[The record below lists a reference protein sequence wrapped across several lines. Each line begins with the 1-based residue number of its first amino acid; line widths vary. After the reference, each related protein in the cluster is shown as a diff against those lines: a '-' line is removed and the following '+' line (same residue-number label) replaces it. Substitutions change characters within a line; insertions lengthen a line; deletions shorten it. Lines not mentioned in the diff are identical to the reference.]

1 MSKEKR
7 MPKLWE
13 ALLTLAILIAAL
25 AVGIIIF
32 GVDPHVPMFVGVM
45 AAAIMALHLG
55 YKWDEVEKSMMD
67 GIYKALQSICILI
80 IVGILIGVWIN
91 AGVVPTMIYYGL
103 KVLKPEEALVL
114 TLFGDYIGTLKG
126 QGFYW
131 VNPFCTAVN
140 PAAGTRLSQS
150 GDVNSKENSVAALFG
165 NNGQNAQMSAE
176 SMSKKISLKM
186 MTLNNS
192 RQKINDCLGNPVEI
206 GIAVIWRVTDTA
218 KAVFNVDNYK
228 EYLSLQC
235 DSALRNVVRVYPYDV
250 SPNVDT
256 TGDGVADEGSL
267 RGSSEV
273 VAARIRDEI
282 QKNVAEAGIEV
293 VEARITYLAYAPEIA
308 AVMLQRQQASA
319 IIDARK
325 MIVDGA
331 VGMVEMALDR
341 LNENK
346 VVELD
351 DERKAAMVSNLLVV
365 LCGNRDAQPI
375 VNSGSLY

>member
-1 MSKEKR
+1 MEEKILQTKKNG
-7 MPKLWE
+7 MTML
-13 ALLTLAILIAAL
+13 LLTL
-25 AVGIIIF
+25 
-32 GVDPHVPMFVGVM
+32 
-45 AAAIMALHLG
+45 LG
-55 YKWDEVEKSMMD
+55 YVASIALFICSITLLDADRMLLGVPLLILSIAYWIT
-67 GIYKALQSICILI
+67 GIFLFC
-80 IVGILIGVWIN
+80 
-91 AGVVPTMIYYGL
+91 GL
-103 KVLKPEEALVL
+103 KVLKPQEALVL

-150 GDVNSKENSVAALFG
+150 GDVNSKENGVAALFG

-341 LNENK
+341 LSENK

-365 LCGNRDAQPI
+365 LYGNRDAQPI